1 MTVLSSLEARR
12 TALATAIAALG
23 TEMSTSLDGESVQH
37 DQHRM
42 SLLKELGEIN
52 VLISQAAG
60 PFDVTTEGT
69 T

>member
-1 MTVLSSLEARR
+1 
-12 TALATAIAALG
+12 
-23 TEMSTSLDGESVQH
+23 MSTSLDGESVQH

-60 PFDVTTEGT
+60 PFDVTTEGAT
-69 T
+69 